1 MCTKASKVD
10 NFLGSEFNLTTTDIH
25 DTLDDRQRRL
35 IPLLDSLAGEPI
47 SVDLTVENSR
57 LRYKFQLRLQVMKCT
72 SSPSCRWKR
81 LTKVNGIYVTRDVIQ
96 DQRYVILPKSLPS
109 IDEYD
114 NFGRQILA
122 TSNGSH
128 SGSLTQQLDEFLIGY
143 CKHSQ
148 PSRLVRRS
156 FFHLYCHYSYF

>member
-1 MCTKASKVD
+1 
-10 NFLGSEFNLTTTDIH
+10 
-25 DTLDDRQRRL
+25 
-35 IPLLDSLAGEPI
+35 
-47 SVDLTVENSR
+47 
-57 LRYKFQLRLQVMKCT
+57 
-72 SSPSCRWKR
+72 
-81 LTKVNGIYVTRDVIQ
+81 VNGIYVTRDVIQ
-96 DQRYVILPKSLPS
+96 DQRYVIVPKSLPS

-148 PSRLVRRS
+148 PSRLV
-156 FFHLYCHYSYF
+156 SYFFLTLVSSF